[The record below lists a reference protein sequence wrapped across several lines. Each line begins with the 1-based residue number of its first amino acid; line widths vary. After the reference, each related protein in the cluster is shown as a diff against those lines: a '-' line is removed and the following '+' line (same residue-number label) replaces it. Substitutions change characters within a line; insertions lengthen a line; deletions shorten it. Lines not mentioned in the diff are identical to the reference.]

1 MPTFSYRNVSIPI
14 GIMPSSRRNFKRS
27 FILESSQKFEVVRR
41 LREDKQNPIDV
52 IQFIKTEYNRTV
64 TVKYIQS
71 ITSQFRKANRVNRE
85 PFSDTV
91 YYDLPDTSACFL
103 VLNISFVDM
112 HRKTTQTDFYFETYN
127 STRRFQFSKPN
138 FRYSPLY
145 HDKH

>member
-52 IQFIKTEYNRTV
+52 IQFIKTEHNRTV

-85 PFSDTV
+85 SCSDTEGV
-91 YYDLPDTSACFL
+91 
-103 VLNISFVDM
+103 V
-112 HRKTTQTDFYFETYN
+112 
-127 STRRFQFSKPN
+127 ST
-138 FRYSPLY
+138 
-145 HDKH
+145 